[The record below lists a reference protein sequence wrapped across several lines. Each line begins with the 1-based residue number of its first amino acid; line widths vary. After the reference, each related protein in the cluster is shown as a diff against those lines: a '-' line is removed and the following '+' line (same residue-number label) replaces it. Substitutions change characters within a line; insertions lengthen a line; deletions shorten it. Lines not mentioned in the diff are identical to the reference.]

1 MVVYICIWG
10 LAAKIIKKMEILIV
24 VYVIFGILA
33 LILFFKVWGMTTD
46 ISKIKNRLFHDEVD
60 EGKLE
65 RQDQIETLRSNLL
78 AGDIA
83 YVKQRLLNNFYEEVR
98 INFKAFPKDSDRNAN
113 LSQSIRPLVD
123 KLQKQFDKIG
133 EELPNF
139 IKKMETYNDYYNIF
153 TIKDFE

>member
-1 MVVYICIWG
+1 
-10 LAAKIIKKMEILIV
+10 MEILIV

-153 TIKDFE
+153 TIKYFK